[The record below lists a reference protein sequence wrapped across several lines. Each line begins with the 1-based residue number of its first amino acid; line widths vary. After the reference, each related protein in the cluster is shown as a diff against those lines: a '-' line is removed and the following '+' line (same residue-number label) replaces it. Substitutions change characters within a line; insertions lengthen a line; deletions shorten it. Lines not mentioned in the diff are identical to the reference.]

1 MTSIILSFANRLIP
15 RHTISSPVRNDPRSS
30 AANLLRSFEKKYG
43 EIHVPFYQGSY
54 TQALVTAQRDLQ
66 FALVILFSDEHD
78 DTDSFCRNTLTSEH
92 LIDTL
97 QRMDFL
103 VWVGNVSDPEAFQV
117 SSVLQATTYPFIAA
131 LSFPVPSNTSTTN
144 NETTTPQSLN
154 VVDRMEG
161 LTAPEDIVR
170 RLSVVHERH
179 VPVYTRLR
187 AERDR
192 VELERRLRQEQE
204 RAYQESLW
212 ADQEKERR
220 ARAEEEARLAE
231 EEEARADAEREEEEQ
246 RTLEE
251 KKDQYLHYLYSRL
264 EPEPRQTKEAPITKI
279 RFKMI
284 DGTTVSRSFRGDA
297 PVEALY
303 QFVAV
308 YPLIQRHELVIE
320 TDRPREYKHV
330 YDFTILSNY
339 PRIIYPPSDRLIS
352 DEDRLWPSAT
362 LMVEPSE
369 SL

>member
-1 MTSIILSFANRLIP
+1 
-15 RHTISSPVRNDPRSS
+15 V
-30 AANLLRSFEKKYG
+30 
-43 EIHVPFYQGSY
+43 
-54 TQALVTAQRDLQ
+54 
-66 FALVILFSDEHD
+66 LVILFSDEHD

-103 VWVGNVSDPEAFQV
+103 VWAGNVSDPEAFQV
-117 SSVLQATTYPFIAA
+117 SAVLQATTYPFLAA
-131 LSFPVPSNTSTTN
+131 LSFPAPSNNNNNGSNNNSNNNSTSSSSSSSSGTGN
-144 NETTTPQSLN
+144 NNDISTPPKLN

-161 LTAPEDIVR
+161 AITPEDVVR

-179 VPVYTRLR
+179 VPMYTRLR

-192 VELERRLRQEQE
+192 VALERQLRQEQE
-204 RAYQESLW
+204 RAYKESLW
-212 ADQEKERR
+212 ADQEKERKAR
-220 ARAEEEARLAE
+220 AEQEDLMAAEEEARANAAR
-231 EEEARADAEREEEEQ
+231 EEEAR

-251 KKDQYLHYLYSRL
+251 KKIQYLHYLYSRL
-264 EPEPRQTKEAPITKI
+264 DPEPEPEPKQAQDKQASVTKI
-279 RFKMI
+279 RFKII
-284 DGTTVSRSFRGDA
+284 DGTTVSRNFRGD
-297 PVEALY
+297 VSIEALY

-308 YPLIQRHELVIE
+308 YPLIQRHEPVID
-320 TDRPREYKHV
+320 TDKPREYDHV